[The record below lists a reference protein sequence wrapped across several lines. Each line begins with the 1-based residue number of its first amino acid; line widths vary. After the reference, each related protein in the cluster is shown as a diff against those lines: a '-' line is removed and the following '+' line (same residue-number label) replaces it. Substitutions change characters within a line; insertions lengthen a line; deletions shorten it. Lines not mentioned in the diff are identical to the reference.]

1 MTLGLMTPRKF
12 SGDLLILGCLMTSE
26 AQNFPGLTYRHFFSN
41 VEFQKLVD
49 RKFENADFIV
59 GFPSTDEI
67 GSGVIFRFA
76 DFRSR
81 WIENFLATYLFWV
94 V

>member
-1 MTLGLMTPRKF
+1 MTPRKF
-12 SGDLLILGCLMTSE
+12 SGDLLILGRLMTSD
-26 AQNFPGLTYRHFFSN
+26 AQNLTVTSLVTSN
-41 VEFQKLVD
+41 F
-49 RKFENADFIV
+49 RNWWIENLKTADFIV

-76 DFRSR
+76 DFRNR